1 MTAFFGP
8 RSTAD
13 IKWSLNVQRG
23 GSLRTLGNP
32 LVEDPVS
39 SKYIKTNTR
48 TRKKTVTSR
57 DVQKA
62 LRKASLSREEE
73 LVLRMRLGV
82 TESLSTPLEF
92 RGNSSDEL
100 ATKLAMMEREALG
113 KMRPRPVSQTPPE
126 GQALKNLIVEEL
138 KRI

>member
-1 MTAFFGP
+1 
-8 RSTAD
+8 
-13 IKWSLNVQRG
+13 
-23 GSLRTLGNP
+23 

-39 SKYIKTNTR
+39 SKNIKTNTR